1 MSRSVSGF
9 RSADILWVQI
19 SYHSRKTSATICVR
33 GSISTPE
40 KNTNGGITN
49 YST

>member
-9 RSADILWVQI
+9 RGADILWVQT
-19 SYHSRKTSATICVR
+19 SYHSCNTGATICGR
-33 GSISTPE
+33 GPISSPE
-40 KNTNGGITN
+40 KNTNGRITD

>member
-9 RSADILWVQI
+9 RGADILWIQTP
-19 SYHSRKTSATICVR
+19 YHSYNAGATICGR
-33 GSISTPE
+33 RPISIPE